1 MPKRDHMTPHPLSV
15 IVALG
20 MYESFTS
27 IGMDPHSKALTL
39 IATGNTPME
48 RIIEVLLIYSID
60 EIGTC

>member
-1 MPKRDHMTPHPLSV
+1 MPLRHPQTPHPLGL
-15 IVALG
+15 IVARG
-20 MYESFTS
+20 MKESFTS

-48 RIIEVLLIYSID
+48 RIIEVLLIYFID